1 MPNTIAV
8 GFPVWQS
15 VASPFFQS
23 VMELELPPDVPRKVI
38 EGNLVAEQHE
48 RIARWFVEETAA
60 DYLLLLE
67 QDHRFPPNLLERA
80 ANYTDPVVGALY
92 YTRMEPYW
100 PVALV
105 PRPPYWERPEVWRG
119 DWHDV
124 ELTPLWPSLED
135 SWTGR
140 APGGSRGLYAV
151 CAIGFGCVA
160 IRRDVLEDAPKDE
173 PYFQNHYEFG
183 KWWTDDVWF
192 CCRALQR
199 GYGVFVDTEVEIPH
213 MGLRDVDHRTHRT
226 HLERR
231 AAELRLTG

>member
-1 MPNTIAV
+1 MANTIAV

-15 VASPFFQS
+15 VASPFFRS

-38 EGNLVAEQHE
+38 EGNIVADQHD
-48 RIARWFVEETAA
+48 RIARWCVEETTA

-67 QDHRFPPNLLERA
+67 QDHRFPPNLLERV
-80 ANYTDPVVGALY
+80 ANYDQPVVGALY

-105 PRPPYWERPEVWRG
+105 PRPEFWNRVEVWEG
-119 DWHDV
+119 QWDEV
-124 ELTPLWPSLED
+124 ELTPLWPTLED
-135 SWTGR
+135 R
-140 APGGSRGLYAV
+140 IRGHGLNSV
-151 CAIGFGCVA
+151 CAVGMGCIA
-160 IRRDVLEDAPKDE
+160 IRRDVLEDAPKGE
-173 PYFQNHYEFG
+173 PYFADHYEFG
-183 KWWTDDVWF
+183 KHWSDDVWF

-199 GYGVFVDTEVEIPH
+199 GYEVYVDGDLELPH
-213 MGLRDVDHRTHRT
+213 LGLRDVDFRTHRT